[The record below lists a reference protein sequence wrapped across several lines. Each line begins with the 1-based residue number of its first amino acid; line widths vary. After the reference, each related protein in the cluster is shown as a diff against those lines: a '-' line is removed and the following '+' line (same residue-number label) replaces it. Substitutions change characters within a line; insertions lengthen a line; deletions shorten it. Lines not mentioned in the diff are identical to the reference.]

1 MDSTLYIYNVEKL
14 KIFKEDL
21 SNFQFLSIAYLIHIS
36 STVEDLVEVDTS
48 DINNTIIDIT
58 NLVKDGNYYRI
69 FAERY
74 LWTLSNDFENAC

>member
-48 DINNTIIDIT
+48 DINNTIIDIM
-58 NLVKDGNYYRI
+58 YRI
-69 FAERY
+69 CY
-74 LWTLSNDFENAC
+74 